1 MLCVFV
7 GFVGLMGLFCC
18 CRWFVILD
26 CFGLFDSWGFV
37 GWLGL
42 PWIFTLL
49 ALFDYVGSLYLNG
62 LHGMTGFYDLFAL
75 FISCLNVLFSLRDSL
90 LG

>member
-1 MLCVFV
+1 LNH
-7 GFVGLMGLFCC
+7 GLF
-18 CRWFVILD
+18 WFV
-26 CFGLFDSWGFV
+26 C
-37 GWLGL
+37 WLV

-75 FISCLNVLFSLRDSL
+75 FISCCLNVLVSLRL
-90 LG
+90 FAWLVL